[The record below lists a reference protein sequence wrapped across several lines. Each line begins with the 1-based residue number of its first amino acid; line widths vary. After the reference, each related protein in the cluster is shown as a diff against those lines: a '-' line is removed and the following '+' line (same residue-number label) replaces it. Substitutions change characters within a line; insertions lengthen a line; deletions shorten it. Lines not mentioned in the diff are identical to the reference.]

1 MNIPYTLTNDSVT
14 VVIDGKVTTV
24 AAGAIN
30 YNAIRDAI
38 LTDDLEL
45 IPHLLT
51 PKAALGQYLEG
62 TDFYFGPSFEVMYK
76 GPNGQGEKL
85 PEQFERRIRAT
96 AEKGESPKGLL
107 NFFSRLQNNPSSR
120 SVLQLWPFLDHEG
133 IPIEES
139 GHFLAYKAVREDLLD
154 CHSGTIANTPGN
166 VIKIPRNKI
175 SDDPNHACHFGLHVG
190 AVGYAHSFGERIL
203 IVRVDPANVV
213 CIPFDSSFQKMRVC
227 EYEVVG
233 FHTADGAE
241 GNANPM
247 PSTTYEVDVVD
258 DIDDDGED
266 LDESEGDEDD
276 GSTAS
281 ELDKIDF
288 SSLADV
294 DRSSDGKG
302 YTISEPKTFTVSSDK
317 LFKGWGQMSARTL
330 LEQSIAD
337 LRTYASKKLKIVG
350 ASKVAGGKT
359 ALVKRILKVRK

>member
-24 AAGAIN
+24 AAGAVN

-38 LTDDLEL
+38 ITDDLEL

-154 CHSGTIANTPGN
+154 CHSGTIDNTPGN
-166 VIKIPRNKI
+166 VIRIPRNKI

-190 AVGYAHSFGERIL
+190 AVGYAHSFGARIL

-247 PSTTYEVDVVD
+247 PSTTYEVDVD
-258 DIDDDGED
+258 DIDDDGD
-266 LDESEGDEDD
+266 DADDWDEDD
-276 GSTAS
+276 DMSATDR
-281 ELDKIDF
+281 EV
-288 SSLADV
+288 ADV
-294 DRSSDGKG
+294 DSDLKNESDDAHDEDGKAP
-302 YTISEPKTFTVSSDK
+302 TQEEITTVVEAAK
-317 LFKGWGQMSARTL
+317 KFAGWGNMTARTL

-350 ASKVAGGKT
+350 ASKVAGGKV